1 MLKQILP
8 MYGGNIEDAINDIK
22 NLIKNEHTRKTVTIV
37 TSKDGGKTIKKK
49 RIKKDYI
56 LNVYYD
62 EFLNVLV
69 IFTKVDNG
77 ITERYFAPKN
87 IINIY

>member
-1 MLKQILP
+1 MLKQTLP
-8 MYGGNIEDAINDIK
+8 MYGKSIEDAINNIK
-22 NLIKNEHTRKTVTIV
+22 NLIKNEYTRKTITIV
-37 TSKDGGKTIKKK
+37 TSKDGGKTITKR

-62 EFLNVLV
+62 EVLDVLV
-69 IFTKVDNG
+69 VFTKVDNG
-77 ITERYFAPKN
+77 TKERYFAPKN

>member
-8 MYGGNIEDAINDIK
+8 MYGRSIEDAINNIK
-22 NLIKNEHTRKTVTIV
+22 NLIKNEYTRKTITIV
-37 TSKDGGKTIKKK
+37 TSKDEGKTITKR

-62 EFLNVLV
+62 EILNVLV
-69 IFTKVDNG
+69 IFTRVDNG
-77 ITERYFAPKN
+77 TRERYFAPKD